1 MSDLHERVVATKMSS
16 KSSERLQ
23 LSAQLKEVKERANAE
38 WRWRLSIVHWLLCA
52 TTVCAKTVLVLRNFC
67 PLSHK
72 VVGDISVRLTC
83 RVLCLAVLLLG
94 GGVDV
99 AFAQARSRV
108 GPPIADEEQAAK
120 VLTVKKS
127 PDALESK
134 GLAGQAAFFRCHGG
148 GC

>member
-1 MSDLHERVVATKMSS
+1 M
-16 KSSERLQ
+16 
-23 LSAQLKEVKERANAE
+23 
-38 WRWRLSIVHWLLCA
+38 
-52 TTVCAKTVLVLRNFC
+52 
-67 PLSHK
+67 
-72 VVGDISVRLTC
+72 GDISVRLTC

-99 AFAQARSRV
+99 AFAQVRSRV
-108 GPPIADEEQAAK
+108 GPTIADEL
-120 VLTVKKS
+120 LTVKKS